1 MILLADP
8 HPFIV
13 QETGIF
19 NRMQMQEAKSQ
30 AAGRIARHA

>member
-13 QETGIF
+13 QETDYPSDAEIG
-19 NRMQMQEAKSQ
+19 AKSQ
-30 AAGRIARHA
+30 ALAQL